1 MVDALDLG
9 SSALRHGGSSP
20 FSRTIH
26 YILMTLTSLIIIV
39 APAVQDAVEI
49 DRSQRASILRAVR
62 QLKRLGIRVGRVITL
77 DTPEARYTA
86 SALRKK
92 NIVRGKPVSISQCT
106 REMLNDVA
114 MPDRV
119 AVVVGASDV
128 VSLMSSYLGS
138 DFLPVIDPLTTIELS
153 IDGPVARL
161 RSVIPVIM
169 QP

>member
-26 YILMTLTSLIIIV
+26 TIFMTLTSLIIVV
-39 APAVQDAVEI
+39 APAVQGAVEM
-49 DRSQRASILRAVR
+49 DRIQRTYILRAVR
-62 QLKRLGIRVGRVITL
+62 QLKRLGIRVGRVIAL
-77 DTPEARYTA
+77 GTPEARYIA

-92 NIVRGKPVSISQCT
+92 NIVRGKPVIVSQCT
-106 REMLNDVA
+106 RDMLTDDTI
-114 MPDRV
+114 PDRV
-119 AVVVGASDV
+119 AVVVGAAETR
-128 VSLMSSYLGS
+128 SLIKAYLEV

-153 IDGPVARL
+153 VDGPLARL
-161 RSVIPVIM
+161 RCVIPVAI

>member
-26 YILMTLTSLIIIV
+26 TIFMTLTSLIIVV
-39 APAVQDAVEI
+39 APEVQDAVEI
-49 DRSQRASILRAVR
+49 DRIQRTCILRAVR
-62 QLKRLGIRVGRVITL
+62 QLKRLGIRVGRVIAL
-77 DTPEARYTA
+77 DTPEARYIA

-92 NIVRGKPVSISQCT
+92 NIVRGKPVIVSQCT
-106 REMLNDVA
+106 RELLTDEA
-114 MPDRV
+114 IPDRV
-119 AVVVGASDV
+119 AVVVGAEDAR
-128 VSLMSSYLGS
+128 SLMRAYLEN

-153 IDGPVARL
+153 IDGSLARL
-161 RSVIPVIM
+161 RCVIPVAI